1 MTSQKAARSALA
13 AQCEDAVPIS
23 SLFSID
29 MAPYK
34 PPRSKLGALLWRKR
48 IWFETTFGASVLEPW
63 EKTLFCA
70 LVTGVSI
77 VASHDLLLTV
87 LDTVLALVSTLFWAW
102 VYKYLPHQLMSMALR
117 ARYYVSGE

>member
-1 MTSQKAARSALA
+1 
-13 AQCEDAVPIS
+13 
-23 SLFSID
+23 

-63 EKTLFCA
+63 EKTLFY
-70 LVTGVSI
+70 
-77 VASHDLLLTV
+77 
-87 LDTVLALVSTLFWAW
+87 TVLALVSTLFWAW

-117 ARYYVSGE
+117 ARYYVSGEQ